1 MLWHP
6 HRGGDDRTVLGE
18 PAGVPPWELH
28 KATTP
33 QALPPFED
41 AAGHFKNFLKWG
53 PLPFQEFLEIL
64 EMVFEILEM
73 GPPPPISRIS

>member
-1 MLWHP
+1 MTSYHDTACMKSTNHTW
-6 HRGGDDRTVLGE
+6 GGDRTVLGE
-18 PAGVPPWELH
+18 PAGVPPWEFH
-28 KATTP
+28 KAPSP

-73 GPPPPISRIS
+73 